1 MLGFSILF
9 CLVTILIERVLIFY
23 GLTRGNTVVMAIF
36 ALAGNFLG
44 QILGYKISF
53 YIYELCI
60 LFIVVVGANRF
71 DLMST
76 MNKGRWWWKRENT
89 PKES

>member
-1 MLGFSILF
+1 MIGFGALF
-9 CLVTILIERVLIFY
+9 CLVAVLVERVLIFY
-23 GLTRGNTVVMAIF
+23 GLTRGNTVAVVLF

-53 YIYELCI
+53 YTYQLGI

-76 MNKGRWWWKRENT
+76 MNEGRWWWKRKNT
-89 PKES
+89 KES